1 MELQI
6 SMLLLI
12 SLVIPAME
20 KKETANY
27 SNLLLGNISL
37 LDQSRKWGDCP
48 IFANSEMAAVL
59 ESLEGLFLGL
69 T

>member
-1 MELQI
+1 
-6 SMLLLI
+6 
-12 SLVIPAME
+12 ME

-27 SNLLLGNISL
+27 SNLLLGNSL